1 MDEFKKRLKGAFKN
15 GKAAWEAIAGK
26 GATHMTPEQFKKFA
40 ADLGVSPEQAE
51 KLFKEMDKDGDGLV
65 SEAEFQ
71 NVVGVDEEEFK
82 ERVLEKFG
90 NADEALKAADKDG
103 DGMVSK
109 EELKKLMEELGITP
123 ENAEK
128 LAEELMKKYDT
139 DGDGKLTGQQFKDIV
154 KAKAED
160 LAARIQDKLGSAPDA
175 FKKWD
180 TDGDGVLSEEEFVK
194 GAKELGISEE
204 AAREI
209 FRKKAGPDGVMDLDE
224 FTKAFGVGPDDVME
238 RCFAKLGNP

>member
-1 MDEFKKRLKGAFKN
+1 
-15 GKAAWEAIAGK
+15 
-26 GATHMTPEQFKKFA
+26 
-40 ADLGVSPEQAE
+40 
-51 KLFKEMDKDGDGLV
+51 
-65 SEAEFQ
+65 
-71 NVVGVDEEEFK
+71 
-82 ERVLEKFG
+82 
-90 NADEALKAADKDG
+90 
-103 DGMVSK
+103 MVSK
-109 EELKKLMEELGITP
+109 EELKKLMEEAGITP

-139 DGDGKLTGQQFKDIV
+139 DRDGKITGQQFKDIV

-238 RCFAKLGNP
+238 RCFAKLGNPKNAFETADVDEDGVLSEEEWKDLAVKKLGFSEQQAERLFKEMDTNTGENTQGFVSMWEFYTYIDFEEPPSVTFGD